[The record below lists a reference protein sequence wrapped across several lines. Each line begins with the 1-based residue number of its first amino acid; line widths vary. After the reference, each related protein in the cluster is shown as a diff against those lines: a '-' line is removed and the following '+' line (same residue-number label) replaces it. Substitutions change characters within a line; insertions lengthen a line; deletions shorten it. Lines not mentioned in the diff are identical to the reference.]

1 MINFE
6 QALEARLKAK
16 EMDQKRADHFDRLT
30 YQVFYENPLGREWLT
45 AYIGAMLQP
54 LTQEQMQNLHFYE
67 GTQQPYKRIIEAIS
81 RHKSKGEK

>member
-6 QALEARLKAK
+6 QAIEARIKAK
-16 EMDQKRADHFDRLT
+16 EKNQKQADHFDRLT

-54 LTQEQMQNLHFYE
+54 LTPEQKQDLSFYE

-81 RHKSKGEK
+81 RYKSKGDK